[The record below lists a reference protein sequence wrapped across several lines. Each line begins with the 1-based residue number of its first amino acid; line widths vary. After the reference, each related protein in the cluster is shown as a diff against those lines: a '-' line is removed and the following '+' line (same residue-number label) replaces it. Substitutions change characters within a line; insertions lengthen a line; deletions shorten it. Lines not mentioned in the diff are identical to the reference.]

1 MRYPIAFAGAL
12 AALAAAAGPALAQFK
27 TPEAA
32 AENLYA
38 IYTKPGSDGFSDRDA
53 PRYFDAALLKMW
65 RAAKHKD
72 ADFFIQGQ
80 DFELKDVRVA
90 PAKITGDKAEA
101 VVTFRNFGQPSRITY
116 LFVQA
121 KDGWRITNARA
132 GKETLRGTLKTAS
145 KP

>member
-1 MRYPIAFAGAL
+1 MRYRIAFAGAL
-12 AALAAAAGPALAQFK
+12 AALAAVAGPALAQFK

-80 DFELKDVRVA
+80 DFELKDVKVA

-101 VVTFRNFGQPSRITY
+101 VVTFRNFGEPMRITY
-116 LFVQA
+116 LFVQT
-121 KDGWRITNARA
+121 KDGWRITDARA